1 VSGFGDDDR
10 ASVTTANHDTLGSK
24 RETDMKL
31 RLGFGVALLAVLF
44 GVWVLLSK
52 PSCLT
57 GYRASFAPP
66 AAWTCVA
73 E

>member
-1 VSGFGDDDR
+1 VSGFGGHD
-10 ASVTTANHDTLGSK
+10 NHDTLGRK

-31 RLGFGVALLAVLF
+31 RLGFSVALVAVLF

-66 AAWTCVA
+66 ATWTCVA